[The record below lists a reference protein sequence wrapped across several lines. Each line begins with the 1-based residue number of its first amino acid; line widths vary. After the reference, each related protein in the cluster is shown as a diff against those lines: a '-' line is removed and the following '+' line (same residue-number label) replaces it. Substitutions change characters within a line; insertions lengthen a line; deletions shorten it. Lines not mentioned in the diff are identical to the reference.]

1 MFADQFKAW
10 IRTRGAA
17 GRRRRRDQFRIRYD
31 YSTTMDEGSF
41 TMRCRCGAPG
51 CRQVVRDFSELPAGI
66 QEYYLSQGL
75 VMNFMAR
82 WDLAREAR

>member
-1 MFADQFKAW
+1 
-10 IRTRGAA
+10 
-17 GRRRRRDQFRIRYD
+17 
-31 YSTTMDEGSF
+31 MDEGSF